1 MTVRTIALALAVAC
15 SGVIAAPSTSAQNAP
30 ADRAAI
36 TWPPGYVEPNT
47 PGLPYITPDTPA
59 GTGPFKAIMAS
70 DPGAPEFVIYHP
82 ANLAALGTRTLPIV
96 VWGNGSCSYIGNR
109 FRYFLT
115 EIASHGYLAVAGGP
129 LGPKER
135 ETITMAS
142 NNPTPAVAAQL
153 PTPPQQ
159 PRGLPGDP
167 QQRRVT
173 VDLLKQ
179 GITWA
184 IAEHSRKGSRFF
196 GKLDPNAVAV
206 MGQSC
211 GANLA
216 ANFGNDPRVKTVGV
230 WMGSNVDARER
241 FRVPVLYIS
250 GNETYDIMYPRA
262 RADFEAI
269 SGVPIFHAWRDGLT
283 HLGTFRQQN
292 GGELGRIAVAWLEW
306 QLRGDERA
314 ARMFKGADCT
324 LCRDAAWHVQKKG
337 IDNGTAK
344 GTR

>member
-1 MTVRTIALALAVAC
+1 MALTCSVAA
-15 SGVIAAPSTSAQNAP
+15 IAAQSAPAQNEP
-30 ADRAAI
+30 ANRASI
-36 TWPPGYVEPNT
+36 VWPPGYIEPNT
-47 PGLPYITPDTPA
+47 PGMAYLAPDTPT
-59 GTGPFKAIMAS
+59 GTGPFKAIMAT

-82 ANLAALGTRTLPIV
+82 ANLAALGARTLPIV

-129 LGPKER
+129 MGPKER

-153 PTPPQQ
+153 PAAPQP

-167 QQRRVT
+167 PQSRVT
-173 VDLLKQ
+173 VDLLKH
-179 GITWA
+179 GISWA
-184 IAEHSRKGSRFF
+184 MAENSRKGSRFF
-196 GKLDPNAVAV
+196 GKLDTNAVAV

-211 GANLA
+211 GAGLA
-216 ANFGNDPRVKTVGV
+216 ANFGDDPRVKTVGV
-230 WMGSNVDARER
+230 WMGSNVDARAR
-241 FRVPVLYIS
+241 LRVPVLYIS
-250 GNETYDIMYPRA
+250 GNETYDVAYPRA
-262 RADFEAI
+262 RADFDAI
-269 SGVPIFHAWRDGLT
+269 SGVPIFYAWRDGLA

-292 GGELGRIAVAWLEW
+292 GGELGRIAVAWLDW
-306 QLRGDERA
+306 QLRRDPQA

-324 LCRDAAWHVQKKG
+324 LCRDATWHVQKKG
-337 IDNGTAK
+337 IDSATTK